1 MKRKIKVSLGNNKVE
16 ERIVNYIPVRY
27 IIAFFITL
35 FEVLAII
42 AVMIALCMFVPYFY
56 IAVGITTF
64 AVELKIVASDDNPD
78 YKIPWMLVVLTI
90 PVAGLMLYFIFG
102 SRKLKKKYLK
112 RLEKL
117 KSLSYTQDDTQT
129 LKQIEN
135 GTIFQ
140 NVAKKDNNSYKS
152 CRYTYIYKYQND
164 LLS

>member
-117 KSLSYTQDDTQT
+117 KSLS
-129 LKQIEN
+129 
-135 GTIFQ
+135 
-140 NVAKKDNNSYKS
+140 
-152 CRYTYIYKYQND
+152 
-164 LLS
+164 